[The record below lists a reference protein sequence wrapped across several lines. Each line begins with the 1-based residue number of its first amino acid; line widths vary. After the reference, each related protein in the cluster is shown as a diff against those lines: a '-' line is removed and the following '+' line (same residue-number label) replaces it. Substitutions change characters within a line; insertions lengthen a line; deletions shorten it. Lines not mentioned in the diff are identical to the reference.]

1 MNYVILT
8 LDLGRPMYFMD
19 HPYQHGFSIST
30 NRERALI
37 INGKKEALMACNN
50 FAKASGLS
58 ATLQKINL

>member
-1 MNYVILT
+1 
-8 LDLGRPMYFMD
+8 MYFMD